1 MDRLRRIAT
10 GVFAWA
16 ALTVLLAS
24 SAFAATKPSLLLV
37 AHTSKK
43 AVAVGTELVMGL
55 SVTDKVTTKLGSTD
69 CLSPTLTGH
78 VTANGGASIQV
89 ELTRPASQ
97 NTCLEHGAMPF
108 TSSQYLWGW
117 GNFPFNHS
125 FGKLV
130 LKPKGK
136 VQNEGLAELFPS
148 PETSDLITFSA
159 TEASL
164 TRECSYSFK
173 KLKGLW
179 FAGTPTQIALN
190 KGDKMKSDGS
200 ENEASCP
207 KTATIPIG
215 LNLREET
222 SSGREVVEVVPV

>member
-1 MDRLRRIAT
+1 MERLRRIVT
-10 GVFAWA
+10 GACACA
-16 ALTVLLAS
+16 ALSALLAS
-24 SAFAATKPSLLLV
+24 SAFAAKPSLLLV

-108 TSSQYLWGW
+108 TKSQYLWGW

-136 VQNEGLAELFPS
+136 VQNEGIAELFPS
-148 PETSDLITFSA
+148 PETNDLMTFSA
-159 TEASL
+159 TEAEL

-173 KLKGLW
+173 KLKGAW
-179 FAGTPTQIALN
+179 FVGTPTQIALN

-207 KTATIPIG
+207 KSATIPIG

-222 SSGREVVEVVPV
+222 SSGREVVEVLPV